1 MVMISLVKMFIY
13 IYILLF
19 IYIWNYIV
27 FKWIDKLLNNCL
39 INDATTAW
47 NHTNQGLKTWF
58 IGLKKLLFYYL
69 IEQDSLWSI
78 PNIPEELTKNVTY
91 GKYCIIIIL
100 WWIIS
105 FFEMKYYVI
114 LQDRLG
120 PLRLTMNHQI
130 IVLTWY

>member
-1 MVMISLVKMFIY
+1 MFIEWHHNNILLNSRLCMANSISLSY

-39 INDATTAW
+39 INDATTTW

-69 IEQDSLWSI
+69 IEQDSLWII
-78 PNIPEELTKNVTY
+78 PNIPKELTKNVTY

-105 FFEMKYYVI
+105 FLKWSIMWFCKI
-114 LQDRLG
+114 SL
-120 PLRLTMNHQI
+120 
-130 IVLTWY
+130 VL

>member
-1 MVMISLVKMFIY
+1 MFIEWHHNNILLNSRLCMANSISLSY

-69 IEQDSLWSI
+69 IEQDSLWII
-78 PNIPEELTKNVTY
+78 PNIPKELTKNVTY

-105 FFEMKYYVI
+105 FLKWSIMWFCKI
-114 LQDRLG
+114 SL
-120 PLRLTMNHQI
+120 
-130 IVLTWY
+130 VL